1 MYESHFGITGP
12 PFQLSPDPSF
22 YFDSKGHHQAL
33 AEIRRGLA
41 EKAGFVVISGEVGA
55 GKTTLVRTLLEE
67 LDSSRYA
74 LGHILSTQLDA
85 DELLRAIL
93 LAFGV
98 TPQDETPERLMK
110 AIHGQVAVLAK
121 DGWHAVL
128 IIDEAQNLHL
138 DAFHRLVELDRTSP
152 PGRTPL
158 KVFLVGQP
166 ELRGLVASPEL
177 SALRERVRV
186 SCHLGPLGSV
196 ETGRYIEHRLA
207 KVGWSGV
214 PRFEPGAFAEI
225 HRWTQG
231 IPRRVNLLC
240 NRLMLSC
247 FLSAE
252 VQIDVATVATTARD
266 LRAEI
271 GDVGPEPAAV
281 QAIEP
286 ITLTD
291 AVTEVVLNDA
301 VTEALPLVPQALLAP
316 TAPAATDEPLEPIS
330 LKTLDAPPAP
340 GARKATTPPA
350 PPRSAPGPA
359 TGVPVASAAPPRA
372 AHAAVPTSD
381 TAAAPAPA
389 PAPTPLQR
397 DRRRPAALP
406 PQLPPVVL
414 RGDGSGPL
422 LFVLSGDADHI
433 RAAALLA
440 ALATQAELPVSW
452 LVRISASDAVE
463 RNVDLFAGFDRSRLI
478 NLGVA
483 DGTEV
488 GRAAE
493 LMKRFEFIVDHCEPA
508 AVLVFDASEVALYAG
523 MVARSKAVPVLH
535 VGAGLRTAE
544 PSARAD
550 VTRRIIDQLAD
561 VLYTT
566 DAEGGDAL
574 AREGVSAE
582 RVCFVGNLLV
592 DALQA
597 ALRDGAGAPPE
608 DEALGAARQFL
619 ADAHGYGMVAI
630 DAWANVG
637 ERQTLSELVTILR
650 QVSRDLPLI
659 WPMQQRTYDQL
670 VKFRLD
676 AFIANERIACVP
688 LQRHG
693 AFARLLG
700 NATCVLADSWS
711 VQEEASAL
719 GIPCLT
725 MGVEPGRPMAKG
737 VGSGVAVGKNK
748 TLATRAVW
756 ECIFNGGKRGR
767 VPAFWDGQSAGRIAT
782 HLTLWLRAERTRRTA

>member
-74 LGHILSTQLDA
+74 LGQILSTQLDA

-98 TPQDETPERLMK
+98 APQDETPEQRMK
-110 AIHGQVAVLAK
+110 AIHGQVAALAR

-152 PGRTPL
+152 PGRMPL

-166 ELRGLVASPEL
+166 ELRGLVATPEL
-177 SALRERVRV
+177 NSLRERVRV
-186 SCHLGPLGSV
+186 SCHLGPLGAV
-196 ETGRYIEHRLA
+196 ETGHYVEHRLA
-207 KVGWSGV
+207 KVGWSGL
-214 PRFEPGAFAEI
+214 PRFEPGAFVEI

-247 FLSAE
+247 FLSGE
-252 VQIDVATVATTARD
+252 EQIDAATVAATARD

-271 GDVGPEPAAV
+271 GDLGPEPEAV
-281 QAIEP
+281 QTVEQ
-286 ITLTD
+286 ITLID
-291 AVTEVVLNDA
+291 SVDPVDVN
-301 VTEALPLVPQALLAP
+301 
-316 TAPAATDEPLEPIS
+316 I
-330 LKTLDAPPAP
+330 DAPPAAP
-340 GARKATTPPA
+340 PATPAAPVAARARRSPAPSPRRPVTPPA
-350 PPRSAPGPA
+350 SVPPA
-359 TGVPVASAAPPRA
+359 PVAERVVAPAVPSAAPATPA
-372 AHAAVPTSD
+372 AAD
-381 TAAAPAPA
+381 TAATAAPALLP
-389 PAPTPLQR
+389 R

-406 PQLPPVVL
+406 PQLPPMVL

-433 RAAALLA
+433 KAAALLA

-452 LVRISASDAVE
+452 LVRINASDAVE

-483 DGTEV
+483 EGTEV

-544 PSARAD
+544 PSSRAD
-550 VTRRIIDQLAD
+550 VTRRMIDQLAD

-574 AREGVSAE
+574 AREGVAPE

-597 ALRDGAGAPPE
+597 ALRDAAGAAPE
-608 DEALGAARQFL
+608 DEGLGAARQFL

-650 QVSRDLPLI
+650 KVSRDLPLI

-700 NATCVLADSWS
+700 NATCALADSWS

-725 MGVEPGRPMAKG
+725 MGVEPGRPMAAG

-767 VPAFWDGQSAGRIAT
+767 VPALWDGQSAGRIAA
-782 HLTLWLRAERTRRTA
+782 HLALWLRAERTRRAA